1 MNTKNKILLILLL
14 AMLIIVALYLLF
26 TYIGKQN
33 EPYVVSEVPQGYVSL
48 NDLLDSTGN
57 KIGYIFWESQIAIT
71 NERSVCIYQTNV
83 QDRDFIVKYQEQYY
97 INVDKFSDDI
107 LNISTN

>member
-48 NDLLDSTGN
+48 NDLIESTGN

-71 NERSVCIYQTNV
+71 NERECIYQTNV
-83 QDRDFIVKYQEQYY
+83 KDKDFIVKYQEQYY
-97 INVDKFSDDI
+97 INVDKFNDDI
-107 LNISTN
+107 SNIPAN